1 MDLDAHCDQLTTAA
15 VVTQKLREGA
25 TVEECTIA
33 AKEFNRK
40 RPPKEDGEKYTWGE
54 KTPHILA
61 HIKWLEE
68 RSIQFQQTGD
78 CYKVIE

>member
-1 MDLDAHCDQLTTAA
+1 MDLDAYCDQLTTAA
-15 VVTQKLREGA
+15 VVTQKLREGN

-40 RPPKEDGEKYTWGE
+40 RPPKADGEKYTWGE
-54 KTPHILA
+54 LPADIHA
-61 HIKWLEE
+61 HIRWLEE
-68 RSIQFQQTGD
+68 RSVKFQQTAD